1 MPANVKTYDGTGDP
15 DDHLKIFES
24 AATIENWPQPVWCH
38 MFNSTLVGN
47 ARNWFSKLPRRS
59 IDGFEE
65 LRRAFRLNFT
75 QRKKCA
81 KNPVEL
87 ARVKQRQ
94 GESTSAY
101 VERYKD
107 ECIHVKACPE
117 ILKISG
123 FMNGINNPELIK
135 RLNDRV
141 PQTFDELMKRTRS
154 FIQGEAA
161 AADSRKGYSNNRS
174 QEQSR
179 RQSNDQSSSRNN
191 SYRGQRGGRGNDKY
205 TPLTMTPKE
214 ILATEGANFP
224 RPPPMRTPEEQRVG
238 NGYCEYHR
246 QKGHTTNECVQLRQ
260 LIDKL
265 VSELQHKQRKGRGE
279 RQNGNISCARRT
291 CHDRDANVPDVTRLR
306 VFDRGGRI
314 RGESGVVESEGLTKK
329 KGRGDKAP
337 AEQEDRQ
344 KDEQR
349 SSGILCAE
357 ISLPIASAKLRRR
370 VTAADGHRGGRR
382 QSLPETGGP
391 SQERRTA
398 ETKYEWGGGGGG
410 ARKLEYGI
418 GRCSHSGTACGR
430 GMTGAGS
437 GPGDRAKEGLN
448 KQRQSVDA
456 KNKRRARPTMAE

>member
-1 MPANVKTYDGTGDP
+1 
-15 DDHLKIFES
+15 
-24 AATIENWPQPVWCH
+24 
-38 MFNSTLVGN
+38 MFQSTLVRN
-47 ARNWFSKLPRRS
+47 ARTVQQKLPSRS
-59 IDGFEE
+59 IVGFEE

-141 PQTFDELMKRTRS
+141 PQTFDELMKRT
-154 FIQGEAA
+154 
-161 AADSRKGYSNNRS
+161 S
-174 QEQSR
+174 QETRPITS
-179 RQSNDQSSSRNN
+179 SSSRNN

-214 ILATEGANFP
+214 ILATEGSNFP
-224 RPPPMRTPEEQRVG
+224 KPPPMRTPEEQRVG

-265 VSELQHKQRKGRGE
+265 VKEGRLDHLVKNIKEGRKKI
-279 RQNGNISCARRT
+279 N
-291 CHDRDANVPDVTRLR
+291 
-306 VFDRGGRI
+306 
-314 RGESGVVESEGLTKK
+314 
-329 KGRGDKAP
+329 KGA
-337 AEQEDRQ
+337 
-344 KDEQR
+344 
-349 SSGILCAE
+349 
-357 ISLPIASAKLRRR
+357 
-370 VTAADGHRGGRR
+370 
-382 QSLPETGGP
+382 
-391 SQERRTA
+391 SQERL
-398 ETKYEWGGGGGG
+398 TKRQRLTPSIW
-410 ARKLEYGI
+410 
-418 GRCSHSGTACGR
+418 CSHGSENNKKSVKNSHMEVASLFHFDYDNASGGSTLPLDNISGSPSPYKAYWKTSDLQHTR
-430 GMTGAGS
+430 GPIH
-437 GPGDRAKEGLN
+437 GPR
-448 KQRQSVDA
+448 DA
-456 KNKRRARPTMAE
+456 KISPSTGGNVSTTNRRTVPKTATQNTWTDADSRTCTPLK